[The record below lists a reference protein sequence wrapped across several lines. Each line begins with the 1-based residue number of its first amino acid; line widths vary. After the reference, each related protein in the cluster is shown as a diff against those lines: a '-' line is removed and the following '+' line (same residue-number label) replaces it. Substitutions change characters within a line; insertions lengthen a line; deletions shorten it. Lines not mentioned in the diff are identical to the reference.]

1 MEGGAPAAKDK
12 EQLLVLKVMRL
23 TRPSFFPTIPVI
35 TESRDLAGDTFLQLM
50 KQDIGSDPS
59 GIPVAVGPL
68 LVLPQNFGNIF
79 LGETFS
85 SYISVHND
93 SGVAVTS
100 VTIKVELQ
108 TSTQRLTLVGINNN
122 GSQEALEPSNSIDD
136 VINHEV
142 KELGTHILV
151 CAVSYVGPAGENLY
165 FRKFFKFQ
173 VLKPLDVKTKFYNA
187 DSDDV
192 YLEAQIQNTTFQPIH
207 MEKVTLESSNLYDA
221 VELNGPDEHQF
232 KDKDCQTKGRKYSRR
247 NNMNHLDCRQYLYCL
262 TPKKDVLRDDS
273 LRGVTNIG
281 KLDIVWKTNMG
292 EKGRLQTSQLQ
303 RMAQGYG
310 DIRVTVNSIP
320 NIVCMGVTF
329 TLSLNVANCS
339 DRTMDLM
346 MALQNERQSRG
357 PGGATP
363 ASLITSDTGVVIPN
377 ATSPALVW
385 TGISNRHIGKLAP
398 KSSLGLE
405 LSLIP
410 RVPGLHS
417 ISGLRIVDTFLKRT
431 YEHDDIA
438 QVLVICRDPD
448 DHSSSASVEDI
459 QLEVLN

>member
-1 MEGGAPAAKDK
+1 
-12 EQLLVLKVMRL
+12 
-23 TRPSFFPTIPVI
+23 
-35 TESRDLAGDTFLQLM
+35 M
-50 KQDIGSDPS
+50 KRDIGSDPS
-59 GIPVAVGPL
+59 GIPIAIGPL

-93 SGVAVTS
+93 SVSAVTS

-108 TSTQRLTLVGINNN
+108 TSSQRLTLVGINGNS
-122 GSQEALEPSNSIDD
+122 GRESLEPRNSIDD

-151 CAVSYVGPAGENLY
+151 CAVSYVSPTGENLY

-192 YLEAQIQNTTFQPIH
+192 FLEAQIQNTTFQPIH
-207 MEKVTLESSNLYDA
+207 MEKVTLEASNLYDA
-221 VELNGPDEHQF
+221 VELNGSDANQF
-232 KDKDCQTKGRKYSRR
+232 NDDQALIQGRIGGRKYSRR

-262 TPKKDVLRDDS
+262 TPKKDVLREDA

-292 EKGRLQTSQLQ
+292 DKGRLQTSQLQ

-357 PGGATP
+357 GPSGATS
-363 ASLITSDTGVVIPN
+363 ASQTNKTSVVIPN
-377 ATSPALVW
+377 ASSPALVW
-385 TGISNRHIGKLAP
+385 TGVSNRHIGKLAP

-417 ISGLRIVDTFLKRT
+417 ISGLRILDTFLKRT

-438 QVLVICRDPD
+438 QVLVICKDPD
-448 DHSSSASVEDI
+448 DPALEPASVDDI
-459 QLEVLN
+459 QLEVLS